1 MAKFQ
6 EATAIVRGHVP
17 RCICKLAWS
26 VAGTT
31 LKNNSE
37 YDYIILGAGSAGC
50 VLANELSLDSN
61 NRVLILE
68 AGPMDHKL
76 MIHMPAGVHKA
87 YRDPSI
93 NWNYESE
100 AEAELEHRNI
110 TLPRG
115 KVIGGSSS
123 INSMVY
129 MRGHPQDYD
138 LWAAQHNLSEWSYAK
153 CLPYFKHCESSDRG
167 ANDWRGDKG
176 RLGVTRGKLENPLY
190 DAFFEAGRQSGQG
203 YSEDLNGYQPEGL
216 ARLDSTTKFGRRSS
230 AAVAHLKPA
239 LSRSN
244 LTLKVN
250 ALVHRVVIE
259 NSRAKAVVFQRNGK
273 ILTAQ
278 AAREVIVCSGAIK
291 SPQIL
296 MLSGIGPSDH
306 LRDFG
311 VAVVHHLPG
320 VGQNLKDHL
329 TIDVVHECT
338 KAVTFDRYQNPLRQL
353 AIGLQW
359 IFTRKGF
366 VASNVWEA
374 GGFIYGNN
382 SVDFPNLQYHFAP
395 VNYEYQGEKI
405 NLSQGFITQLDQLR
419 PLSKGEIRLLSADPG
434 HRPAAHF
441 NYLSNAFDVK
451 ELVEAVKRIRELL
464 AQPAFDELRGKE
476 LRPGVDI
483 SSDREIETYVRANA
497 STDYHP
503 SCSCRMG
510 TDEMAVVDAQMR
522 VHGIDGLRVVDAS
535 VMPNIVS
542 GNLNAPTQ
550 MMALRAADFILG
562 RDQLPEFHASFHFQ
576 A

>member
-1 MAKFQ
+1 MKD
-6 EATAIVRGHVP
+6 
-17 RCICKLAWS
+17 
-26 VAGTT
+26 
-31 LKNNSE
+31 E

-50 VLANELSLDSN
+50 VLANELSQNPD

-76 MIHMPAGVHKA
+76 MIHMPAGVHHA
-87 YRDPSI
+87 YKDPSI
-93 NWNYESE
+93 NWNYQSE
-100 AEAELEHRNI
+100 AEPGLDQRNI

-138 LWAAQHNLSEWSYAK
+138 LWASRHKLSEWSFAK
-153 CLPYFKHCESSDRG
+153 CLPYFKHCECSDRG
-167 ANDWRGDKG
+167 ADDWRGDKG
-176 RLGVTRGKLENPLY
+176 RLGVTRGKLDNPLY

-203 YSEDLNGYQPEGL
+203 YSEDLNGFQPEGL
-216 ARLDSTTKFGRRSS
+216 ARLDSTTKHGRRCS
-230 AAVAHLKPA
+230 AAIAHLKPA
-239 LSRSN
+239 LPRPN
-244 LTLKVN
+244 LSLKVN

-259 NSRAKAVVFQRNGK
+259 NNRAVSVIFEHQDRVHNIK
-273 ILTAQ
+273 
-278 AAREVIVCSGAIK
+278 AAREVIVCAGAIK

-296 MLSGIGPSDH
+296 MLSGIGPSEH
-306 LRDFG
+306 LNDFG
-311 VAVVHHLPG
+311 IDVVRHLPG
-320 VGQNLKDHL
+320 VGQNLQDHL
-329 TIDVVHECT
+329 TVDVVHECT
-338 KAVTFDRYQNPLRQL
+338 RAVTFDRYQNSLRQL

-374 GGFIYGNN
+374 GGFIYGNHK
-382 SVDFPNLQYHFAP
+382 VDFPNLQYHFAP

-405 NLSQGFITQLDQLR
+405 KLSQGFITQLDQLR
-419 PLSKGEIRLLSADPG
+419 PRSKGEIRLLSSDPA

-441 NYLSNAFDVK
+441 KYLSDVSDVG

-464 AQPAFDELRGKE
+464 VQRAFDDLRGRE
-476 LRPGVDI
+476 LRPGPEVT
-483 SSDREIETYVRANA
+483 SDRDIEAYVRVNA

-510 TDEMAVVDAQMR
+510 VDEMAVVDAEMR
-522 VHGIDGLRVVDAS
+522 VHGVDGLRVVDAS
-535 VMPNIVS
+535 VMPDIVS

-562 RDQLPEFHASFHFQ
+562 RDALPEFHASFHFQ